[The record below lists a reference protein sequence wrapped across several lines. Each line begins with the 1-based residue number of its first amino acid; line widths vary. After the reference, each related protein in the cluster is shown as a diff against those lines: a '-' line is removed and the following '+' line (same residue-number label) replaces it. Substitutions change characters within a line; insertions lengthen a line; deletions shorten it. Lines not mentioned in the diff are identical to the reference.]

1 MSEKERM
8 SNNEVE
14 QQDKSIIYSA
24 DMTEGAPDADSL
36 FGDTSV
42 NRETASNEMGE
53 NERVEEEMQCGQ
65 AQGVSGGEE
74 IMAQEEATQPQAE
87 RHGEE
92 ENDSSEAKGNKEPEA
107 SEERSTRDEK
117 ISLHKNDEESGAV
130 NTDEPAQQNT
140 VVQDEPKND
149 TASMGEPRSVTN
161 DKPSRQDPGDREFLT
176 YGKAIK
182 MFLILTLTALLTVG
196 IWTLATTLGGDRASV
211 NKIKKA
217 VQHMYDENAYIQLMV
232 GQEQYVYLLYNKD
245 GEALAE
251 SNVGGVAFYRNSNE
265 IVSIN
270 DIETIIDYDMNPL
283 QFIKQVGDT
292 VLSIGDAGTITA
304 ESKSSDVEL
313 NNDEEGNTT
322 IKDKVTYTLY
332 TLTIDGKDNIRKIYS
347 AVDEE
352 YAEESMKLMYTG
364 FEDVEDTQL
373 VLKVSVG
380 DNGEFG
386 ASCEVSFNNDVYT
399 SWLFDGYISTFDWEL
414 GDAWYAEG
422 NDQDTWIE
430 LASTKLDEL
439 STKMVEFMQAH
450 NIQSDVATTST
461 ITYNDWAAMNDA
473 DRQITMEAVLDDIRA
488 SGGEVNCT
496 AEDLMVALDA
506 YYSVPDNQG
515 FGVLQSTINVGMENN
530 WIVQRVEDAAS
541 YTGEGENI
549 NTDAGAANMPSE
561 TNPNNASSVEDA
573 ATTE

>member
-36 FGDTSV
+36 FGEASI
-42 NRETASNEMGE
+42 NMETASNKMDE

-65 AQGVSGGEE
+65 AQGVSDGEE
-74 IMAQEEATQPQAE
+74 IMVQEEETQQQAE
-87 RHGEE
+87 RHEESSKEAESYDKQQTSEDVGSSNGRLSLKKDGEQAE
-92 ENDSSEAKGNKEPEA
+92 QVEPEPKQVEPDVHKEPKQSA
-107 SEERSTRDEK
+107 GSDGKGKNTEK
-117 ISLHKNDEESGAV
+117 TWFMLLAVLAVALIACVAILISGGNS
-130 NTDEPAQQNT
+130 
-140 VVQDEPKND
+140 
-149 TASMGEPRSVTN
+149 
-161 DKPSRQDPGDREFLT
+161 DK
-176 YGKAIK
+176 
-182 MFLILTLTALLTVG
+182 
-196 IWTLATTLGGDRASV
+196 ASV
-211 NKIKKA
+211 SKIKKA

-270 DIETIIDYDMNPL
+270 DTETIIDYDMNPL

-439 STKMVEFMQAH
+439 STKMIEFMQAH

-549 NTDAGAANMPSE
+549 NTDAGAANIPSE